1 MRYDHGFVRLPP
13 PQVFFYNKDDEELAQ
28 AAQGGGGCPIPAET
42 QGQAGWGAEHP
53 DVALGA
59 PVHCRGVGQDGL

>member
-1 MRYDHGFVRLPP
+1 MRYDHGFVRLPLP
-13 PQVFFYNKDDEELAQ
+13 KFFFTIRMMRSWHRLPTEVVGAPSLQKL
-28 AAQGGGGCPIPAET
+28 
-42 QGQAGWGAEHP
+42 GQAGWGSEHP